1 MVSHTRQDQGSVRLP
16 VKILQEL
23 REWWDGLDEELE
35 QIHAEH
41 RNRQQRRH
49 PGLTI
54 TGGRSSLKVSTRQSG
69 TIKVYS
75 GR

>member
-1 MVSHTRQDQGSVRLP
+1 MLTQ
-16 VKILQEL
+16 L
-23 REWWDGLDEELE
+23 RDWWRGLDEELE
-35 QIHAEH
+35 QIHADH

-54 TGGRSSLKVSTRQSG
+54 TSGRSSLKVSAQRGGS
-69 TIKVYS
+69 IKVYS

>member
-1 MVSHTRQDQGSVRLP
+1 MIEKL
-16 VKILQEL
+16 KEWK
-23 REWWDGLDEELE
+23 EWWDGLDDELE
-35 QIHAEH
+35 EIHADH

-54 TGGRSSLKVSTRQSG
+54 MGGRHSLKVTAQRSG
-69 TIKVYS
+69 SIKVYS